1 MATVYIKTD
10 PEDDWGQGRNGL
22 IKMARVNFWTSA
34 YWTADN
40 GKRFPPKLYI
50 DVLNKRGQVCNAG
63 LAFAITPEVV
73 AGLKKVV
80 EAAEAAL
87 KES

>member
-1 MATVYIKTD
+1 MAIVSIKTD
-10 PEDDWGQGRNGL
+10 PEDDWAQGRNGL
-22 IKMARVNFWTSA
+22 IKMATADFRINRA
-34 YWTADN
+34 WTAHGGN
-40 GKRFPPKLYI
+40 RYPPKLSI
-50 DVLNKRGQVCNAG
+50 DVLNSRGQVCNAG
-63 LAFAITPEVV
+63 LGLVLTPEVV